1 MGVATE
7 GDGDTGFTLIE
18 LLIASMILVV
28 VLTMVGGMIISMS
41 ATSRTVR
48 TLAATATS
56 AQLAAESVERGIR
69 NSSDFMLSSPSGND
83 QFLVARTAQGGSTVT
98 WTCVAWYYSAADG
111 SIRYTMSPSA
121 ISAPSTT
128 TLAQWTLLTKGVTP
142 GLGSG
147 IFSGATPTLTIGFT
161 GQSSG
166 AGPVAI
172 NSTVVSR
179 AGSSGT
185 PACY

>member
-1 MGVATE
+1 MPPAT
-7 GDGDTGFTLIE
+7 DARDDDGFTLVE
-18 LLIASMILVV
+18 LVIAAMILVLVLAV
-28 VLTMVGGMIISMS
+28 VGAMMS
-41 ATSRTVR
+41 SLSSTSRTVNSM
-48 TLAATATS
+48 TATTTS

-69 NSSDFMLSSPSGND
+69 NSSDFLLTSPSGND
-83 QFLVARTAQGGSTVT
+83 QFLVARTAQGTSTLT

-121 ISAPSTT
+121 IAAPTSTT
-128 TLAQWTLLTKGVTP
+128 LPQWTLLTRGVTP
-142 GLGSG
+142 NIGTGVFG
-147 IFSGATPTLTIGFT
+147 GATPTLTIGFT

>member
-1 MGVATE
+1 MAAK
-7 GDGDTGFTLIE
+7 DTSDDGFTLVE
-18 LLIASMILVV
+18 LVIAAMILVLVLAV
-28 VLTMVGGMIISMS
+28 VGAMLSSLST
-41 ATSRTVR
+41 TSRTVNSM
-48 TLAATATS
+48 TATTTS

-69 NSSDFMLSSPSGND
+69 NSSDFMLTSPSGTD
-83 QFLVARTAQGGSTVT
+83 QLLIARTAQGSATLS
-98 WTCVAWYYSAADG
+98 WQCVAWYYSAADG
-111 SIRYTMSPSA
+111 SIRYTISPSA
-121 ISAPSTT
+121 IAAPTSS
-128 TLAQWTLLTKGVTP
+128 TLAQWTVLTKGVTP
-142 GLGSG
+142 NVGTG
-147 IFSGATPTLTIGFT
+147 IFSGSTPNLTIGFT

>member
-1 MGVATE
+1 MTTP
-7 GDGDTGFTLIE
+7 DHQDDGFTLIE
-18 LLIASMILVV
+18 MIIASMIMVV
-28 VLTMVGGMIISMS
+28 VLAIVGALIGS
-41 ATSRTVR
+41 ASTTSKRVSSLTGQS
-48 TLAATATS
+48 TA
-56 AQLAAESVERGIR
+56 AQLASESIERGIR
-69 NSSDFMLSSPSGND
+69 NSSDFLLTSPGGTD
-83 QFLVARTAQGGSTVT
+83 QLLVARTAQGGSTLV

-111 SIRYTMSPSA
+111 SIRYTMSPTA
-121 ISAPSTT
+121 IAAPSATA
-128 TLAQWTLLTKGVTP
+128 LSHWTLLAANVQPSNGT
-142 GLGSG
+142 G
-147 IFSGATPTLTIGFT
+147 IFSGSTPNLTIGFT

>member
-1 MGVATE
+1 MGPATE
-7 GDGDTGFTLIE
+7 TRDDEGFTLVE
-18 LLIASMILVV
+18 LVIAAMILVLVLAV
-28 VLTMVGGMIISMS
+28 VGAMMSSLTS
-41 ATSRTVR
+41 TSRTVDSMAS
-48 TLAATATS
+48 TTTS

-69 NSSDFMLSSPSGND
+69 NSSDFLLTSPAGTD
-83 QFLVARTAQGGSTVT
+83 QMLVARTAQGSTTLT
-98 WTCVAWYYSAADG
+98 WKCVAWYYSAADG
-111 SIRYTMSPSA
+111 SIRYTISPSA
-121 ISAPSTT
+121 IATPTST
-128 TLAQWTLLTKGVTP
+128 TLAQWTLLAKGVTP
-142 GLGSG
+142 NVGAG
-147 IFSGATPTLTIGFT
+147 IFGGATPTLTIGFT